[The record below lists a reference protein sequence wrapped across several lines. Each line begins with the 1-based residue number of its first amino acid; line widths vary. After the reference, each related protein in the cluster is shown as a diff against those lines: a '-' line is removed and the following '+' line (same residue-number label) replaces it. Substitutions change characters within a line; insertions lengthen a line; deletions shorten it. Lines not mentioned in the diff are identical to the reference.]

1 MPTKTYYITTPIYYP
16 SAKPH
21 MGHAYS
27 SIIADFFARFKRIDG
42 FDVNFL
48 TGTDEHGLK
57 IQRAAEKKGLD
68 TLKFCD
74 EISKTFRDLSQTL
87 NLTNT
92 DFIRTTE
99 DRHKKSVQN
108 LWKELEKNDD
118 IYLSKYSGWYSV
130 SDEAFYTED
139 EIEEIDG
146 KKIAKSS
153 GSSVEWMDEESYFFR
168 LSKWEKPLL
177 DYYENNPEFISP
189 KARKNEVI
197 SFVKSGLKDLSVSRK
212 SFSWGIPVPGN
223 NDHVIYVWLDALTNY
238 ISALNYPDIN
248 NDLLKKYWPANV
260 HLIGK
265 DILRFHAVYW
275 PAFLLAANVPLPKKV
290 YGHGWILSG
299 EEKMSKSKGNILD
312 PIEIIDQYGL
322 DPLRY
327 YLIKEVSFGND
338 GNISQ
343 DRLEDCINSDLAN
356 NYGNLCQRVTAF
368 AIKNCE
374 GKIPKDIEFNKD
386 DLIILDK
393 FKDNID
399 LIRKK
404 IDELDLNFYI
414 EFIVNSLFEA
424 NKYFNDQEPWK
435 KKDDIKRLNTI
446 VYTTLEIVRKISF
459 MLYPIIP
466 QSSLNALNIFSINE
480 NQIDFSTIE
489 NHNYLSNLDTINKIE
504 ILFKKIEKSFK
515 KTFFSLSFIKPKNL
529 ILIFSSK
536 KFIC

>member
-1 MPTKTYYITTPIYYP
+1 MDKNFYITTPIYYP

-27 SIIADFFARFKRIDG
+27 SIIADFFARFKKIDG
-42 FDVNFL
+42 FNVIFL

-57 IQRAAEKKGLD
+57 IQRAAEKKGID
-68 TLKFCD
+68 PQKFCD
-74 EISKTFRDLSQTL
+74 EISKIFRDLSKTL

-99 DRHKKSVQN
+99 DRHKRSVQN
-108 LWKELEKNDD
+108 LWKELKKNDD

-130 SDEAFYTED
+130 SDEAFYSED
-139 EIEEIDG
+139 EIEEHDG
-146 KKIAKSS
+146 KKIAKLSKS
-153 GSSVEWMDEESYFFR
+153 PVEWMDEESYFFR
-168 LSKWEKPLL
+168 LSKWQKPLL
-177 DYYENNPEFISP
+177 DHYEKNPNFIAP

-212 SFSWGIPVPGN
+212 SFSWGIPVPN
-223 NDHVIYVWLDALTNY
+223 NHEHIIYVWLDALTNY
-238 ISALNYPDIN
+238 ISALNYPDKSN
-248 NDLLKKYWPANV
+248 KLFKKFWPANI

-275 PAFLLAANVPLPKKV
+275 PAFLLAAKLPLPQKV

-312 PIEIIDQYGL
+312 PLEIINQYGL

-356 NYGNLCQRVTAF
+356 NFGNLCQRITAF
-368 AIKNCE
+368 TIKNCE
-374 GKIPKDIEFNKD
+374 GKIPEEIEFNEY
-386 DLIILDK
+386 DLKILDK
-393 FKDNID
+393 FGQNID
-399 LIRKK
+399 LIRNK

-414 EFIVNSLFEA
+414 EFIVTSLFET

-435 KKDDIKRLNTI
+435 KKDDKKRLNTI
-446 VYTTLEIVRKISF
+446 VYTTLEIVRKISY

-466 QSSLNALNIFSINE
+466 QSSLNALKIFSINE
-480 NQIDFSTIE
+480 NEIDFSSIN
-489 NHNYLSNLDTINKIE
+489 NHNFLTNGKIINKIE
-504 ILFKKIEKSFK
+504 ILFKKIEK
-515 KTFFSLSFIKPKNL
+515 KND
-529 ILIFSSK
+529 
-536 KFIC
+536 

>member
-1 MPTKTYYITTPIYYP
+1 MVKNFYITTPIYYP

-27 SIIADFFARFKRIDG
+27 SIIADFFARFKRMDG
-42 FDVNFL
+42 FDVSFL

-57 IQRAAEKKGLD
+57 IQRAAKKKGID
-68 TLKFCD
+68 TLQFCD
-74 EISKTFRDLSQTL
+74 EISQTFKDLSKIL

-99 DRHKKSVQN
+99 DRHKLSVQN
-108 LWKELEKNDD
+108 LWKELEKNED

-139 EIEEIDG
+139 EIEEVDG
-146 KKIAKSS
+146 KKQAVSSKSP
-153 GSSVEWMDEESYFFR
+153 VEWMDEESYFFK

-177 DYYENNPEFISP
+177 EYYEKNPNFISP
-189 KARKNEVI
+189 ISRKNEVI

-212 SFSWGIPVPGN
+212 SLSWGIQVPN
-223 NDHVIYVWLDALTNY
+223 NKNHIIYVWLDALTNY
-238 ISALNYPDIN
+238 ISALNYPNTN
-248 NDLLKKYWPANV
+248 NSLYKKFWPASI

-275 PAFLLAANVPLPKKV
+275 PAFLLAANIPLPKKV

-312 PIEIIDQYGL
+312 PIEIIEKYGL

-343 DRLEDCINSDLAN
+343 ERLEDCINSDLAN
-356 NYGNLCQRVTAF
+356 NYGNLCQRVIAF
-368 AIKNCE
+368 GIKNCE
-374 GKIPKDIEFNKD
+374 GKIPNNIEFQKD
-386 DLIILDK
+386 DLKILDK
-393 FKDNID
+393 FKSNLE

-404 IDELDLNFYI
+404 IDNQDINFYI
-414 EFIVNSLFEA
+414 DFIVNSLFEA

-435 KKDDIKRLNTI
+435 KKGDIKRLNTI

-466 QSSLNALNIFSINE
+466 QSALNALKIFDIKE
-480 NQIDFSTIE
+480 DHIKFSTLD
-489 NHNYLSNLDTINKIE
+489 NHNYLKFNSDINKIN
-504 ILFKKIEKSFK
+504 ILFKKIEKE
-515 KTFFSLSFIKPKNL
+515 ND
-529 ILIFSSK
+529 
-536 KFIC
+536 